1 MKNQN
6 ETNKT
11 WLKTLLNSG
20 KIDSADKERL
30 KEIAADLDVKI
41 PTTPCKDCW
50 VDLAV
55 LCLKKLNARE
65 PKAAAPRGKWSVR
78 EGLDVYFGAVRVNA
92 DTIDDALA
100 ERLLAK
106 GFPRHLLVENK
117 PKAKKDD
124 ESNGKD

>member
-1 MKNQN
+1 MNNN
-6 ETNKT
+6 ESKK
-11 WLKTLLNSG
+11 WLKALLNAG
-20 KIDSADKERL
+20 KMDNADKARL
-30 KEIAADLDVKI
+30 FEIAADLDVQI
-41 PTTPCKDCW
+41 PSTPCKSCW
-50 VDLAV
+50 VDVAA
-55 LCLKKLNARE
+55 LCLKKLNAKE

-92 DTIDDALA
+92 DTIDDELA

-117 PKAKKDD
+117 AKKDD